1 MARTRAEL
9 KAELMVQADLLIDEL
24 LDWNEQTPAPNLTQ
38 IEDVVLK
45 LRKRLGEQAARV
57 VIESQ
62 AVRCSVPGPV
72 CPVCQREM
80 LYKGKR
86 RHVVESR
93 VGDLPLERGYYY
105 CETCRTSAFP
115 PG

>member
-38 IEDVVLK
+38 IEDVMLK

-80 LYKGKR
+80 HYKT
-86 RHVVESR
+86 SCAT
-93 VGDLPLERGYYY
+93 LEQLIH
-105 CETCRTSAFP
+105 
-115 PG
+115 

>member
-9 KAELMVQADLLIDEL
+9 KAELMAQADLLIDEL
-24 LDWNEQTPAPNLTQ
+24 LDWNEQTPQPNLTQ

-45 LRKRLGEQAARV
+45 LRKRLGEQAALV

-62 AVRCSVPGPV
+62 EAQRPVPGAA
-72 CPVCQREM
+72 CPVCQHEM
-80 LYKGKR
+80 HYKGKR

-105 CETCRTSAFP
+105 CETCHTSAFP

>member
-9 KAELMVQADLLIDEL
+9 KAELMAQADLLIDEL
-24 LDWNEQTPAPNLTQ
+24 LEWNEHTPQPNLTQ

-45 LRKRLGEQAARV
+45 LRKRLGEQAALA

-62 AVRCSVPGPV
+62 AAQRSVPGPV
-72 CPVCQREM
+72 CPACHHEM
-80 LYKGKR
+80 HYKGKR